1 MGRQKIRF
9 LAQSWTLAP
18 YWTSSKEKTGERRK
32 NEEGRGEGAKEEWS
46 FPYFTQA
53 SNTRH
58 NSL

>member
-32 NEEGRGEGAKEEWS
+32 NEEGRGGGGEGGMV
-46 FPYFTQA
+46 FPIFYA
-53 SNTRH
+53 G
-58 NSL
+58 

>member
-32 NEEGRGEGAKEEWS
+32 NEEGRGEEWS

-53 SNTRH
+53 SNTWH